1 MLHPEEQQLY
11 LESYFLV
18 VFLTTK
24 KSYQGNLG
32 VITNFIF
39 MQPDP
44 LLHLNGNKS
53 IKNPEPKL
61 YFKWSGFSQMLL
73 CEFLTFVICF
83 LLHRAIPRWTFCLH
97 YCRWPW
103 LISWIC
109 LYGKQVRLWLFKTY
123 ILVLSSAETSVALNA
138 AVIPFSTFRRWTAH
152 SNLLLCQ
159 SMTVP
164 VPSLVS
170 DVICWHSRDIL
181 SPCVWIQIQGNFKGV
196 VVTFGLEYFFTFIYI
211 HIYALDYM
219 L

>member
-18 VFLTTK
+18 VFLTTT

-73 CEFLTFVICF
+73 CEFLTFVILFSASQGHTQVNF
-83 LLHRAIPRWTFCLH
+83 LSTLL
-97 YCRWPW
+97 
-103 LISWIC
+103 
-109 LYGKQVRLWLFKTY
+109 QVTMTDQLDLPVRQAGT
-123 ILVLSSAETSVALNA
+123 VMAL
-138 AVIPFSTFRRWTAH
+138 
-152 SNLLLCQ
+152 
-159 SMTVP
+159 
-164 VPSLVS
+164 
-170 DVICWHSRDIL
+170 
-181 SPCVWIQIQGNFKGV
+181 
-196 VVTFGLEYFFTFIYI
+196 
-211 HIYALDYM
+211 
-219 L
+219 